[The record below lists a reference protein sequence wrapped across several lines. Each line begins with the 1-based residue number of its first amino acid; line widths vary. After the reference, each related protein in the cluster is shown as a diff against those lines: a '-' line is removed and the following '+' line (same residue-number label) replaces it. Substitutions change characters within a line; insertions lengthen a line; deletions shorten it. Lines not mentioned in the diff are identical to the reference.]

1 MAEDKIFSLCSN
13 FALSVV
19 VVVFP
24 VVAVAVV
31 TVVVIVV
38 VAVVVVDV
46 VVVVAVVVV
55 DALLG
60 RDRQQ
65 HDTTHSGWVWI

>member
-13 FALSVV
+13 FAL
-19 VVVFP
+19 P
-24 VVAVAVV
+24 VVA
-31 TVVVIVV
+31 VV
-38 VAVVVVDV
+38 VAVVNVVV
-46 VVVVAVVVV
+46 VAAVVVVAVVVV
-55 DALLG
+55 VDALQG